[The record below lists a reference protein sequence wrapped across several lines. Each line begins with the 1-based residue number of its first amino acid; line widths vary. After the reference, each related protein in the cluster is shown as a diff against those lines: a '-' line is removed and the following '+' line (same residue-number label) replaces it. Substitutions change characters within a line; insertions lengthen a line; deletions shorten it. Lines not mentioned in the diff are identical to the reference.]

1 VRSRGESDSGVTG
14 ARTGLPE
21 RDDCFITVEDFAR
34 IAHVSR
40 RTIDR
45 YRRNRAT
52 GFPTEYD
59 MSRGKVPRPRFKLAD
74 VLAWMETRALW

>member
-1 VRSRGESDSGVTG
+1 VIGTRSD
-14 ARTGLPE
+14 LPE
-21 RDDCFITVEDFAR
+21 GDDGFITVEDFAR
-34 IAHVSR
+34 IACVSR

-45 YRRNRAT
+45 YRRSRAS

-59 MSRGKVPRPRFKLAD
+59 MSRGKVPRPRFKRAD